1 MDLFSIIDKYYPQ
14 DNELRHILLVHGRK
28 VADLS
33 LEMAARHPELQLDL
47 TFIEEAALLH
57 DIGIFLTDAPRI
69 HCYGTA
75 PYICHGYYGAEL
87 LRMEGLFKHARVC
100 ERHTG
105 VGLTKE
111 LIMDS
116 GWPLPFMDF
125 IPQTLEE
132 QLICFADKFY
142 SKTRYLEKA
151 RTMQQVVDS
160 MEKISQEA
168 VRKVKEWALIFG

>member
-1 MDLFSIIDKYYPQ
+1 M
-14 DNELRHILLVHGRK
+14 V
-28 VADLS
+28 
-33 LEMAARHPELQLDL
+33 
-47 TFIEEAALLH
+47 
-57 DIGIFLTDAPRI
+57 
-69 HCYGTA
+69 
-75 PYICHGYYGAEL
+75 
-87 LRMEGLFKHARVC
+87 
-100 ERHTG
+100 
-105 VGLTKE
+105 
-111 LIMDS
+111 
-116 GWPLPFMDF
+116 LPFMDF